1 MKSST
6 QLLLDK
12 FSIGTSAVCAI
23 HCAAMPIV
31 LALFPTLSFLPAEEH
46 TFHLALVFL
55 IVPMSLVAGFLG
67 CRQHKDRIVLSSIVI
82 GLLLLV
88 LTAVFGHDV
97 VGETGEKVATV
108 IATFILAFAHWRNF
122 SLCKKRECEDHT
134 CK

>member
-12 FSIGTSAVCAI
+12 FSIGASAVCAI
-23 HCAAMPIV
+23 HCAAMPIL

-55 IVPMSLVAGFLG
+55 IVPMSVVAGFLG
-67 CRQHKDRIVLSSIVI
+67 CRQHRDKVVLSGIAF

-108 IATFILAFAHWRNF
+108 VATFILAFAHWRNF
-122 SLCKKRECEDHT
+122 SLCKKRKCNEDS
-134 CK
+134 C